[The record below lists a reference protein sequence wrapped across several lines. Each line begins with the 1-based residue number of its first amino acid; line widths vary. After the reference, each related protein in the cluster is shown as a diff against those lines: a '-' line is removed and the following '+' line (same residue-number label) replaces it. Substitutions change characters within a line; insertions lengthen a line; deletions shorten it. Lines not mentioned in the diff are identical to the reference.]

1 MVPSSPAEPRRC
13 RGASRAVN
21 EVHMFKRC
29 NALVTVEIGQALP
42 HKEMA
47 ASSLTYS
54 LFTFESSGRRPCHLA
69 ASETDCMRYPL
80 DYLYV
85 RQARTNLVYR
95 PVVSPQ
101 FAMFLLGCRARA
113 TAGCIQQKKVA
124 PFSVARRRVG
134 AALLTGDVPCRQ
146 NAGSRCGL
154 SWLTSRRTRLR
165 VNHHR
170 LHHLLSASCQL
181 IQTIAS
187 V

>member
-1 MVPSSPAEPRRC
+1 MHMIVH
-13 RGASRAVN
+13 VH
-21 EVHMFKRC
+21 VMHMFKRC
-29 NALVTVEIGQALP
+29 NALVTVERAAR
-42 HKEMA
+42 KEMA

-54 LFTFESSGRRPCHLA
+54 LFTYRNRLQALSVLSFF
-69 ASETDCMRYPL
+69 
-80 DYLYV
+80 YL
-85 RQARTNLVYR
+85 RQARTNLVCRR
-95 PVVSPQ
+95 PPQ